1 MLKWCAMSHLE
12 RMAARGWP
20 NEMKCRNCMGMN
32 LRWTGEDA
40 EAKKKRRGRSRRRS
54 DDALT
59 SPRGRGSERRSI
71 RVSGGV
77 KKRARRAVQL
87 GSEDGHAEDQFVRAT
102 MPLLDEQIATEQ
114 GEFSLNASHSVKR
127 QKSEE
132 EA

>member
-1 MLKWCAMSHLE
+1 
-12 RMAARGWP
+12 
-20 NEMKCRNCMGMN
+20 MKCRNCMGMN